1 MRRAP
6 LLLATACSALLLG
19 SLLVG
24 CGGQPQD
31 LSKQVQEAKNKSTFP
46 IKEGNETRS
55 TPEFVAAHAESSHE
69 RANYLRELGHD
80 SKFDPKQHVEM
91 LKKYESDSDSEVA
104 TAAKELLTKV
114 Q

>member
-6 LLLATACSALLLG
+6 LLFATACSALLLG

-46 IKEGNETRS
+46 IKEGQETRS
-55 TPEFVAAHAESSHE
+55 TPEFVAAHAESAHE

-91 LKKYESDSDSEVA
+91 LKKYESDPDSDVA